1 MRVPVKQIWNNGGG
15 GHDHQPSAG
24 SPVGAS
30 ARAGRWTK
38 EGLG

>member
-1 MRVPVKQIWNNGGG
+1 MEVEDMTTSLN
-15 GHDHQPSAG
+15 AG